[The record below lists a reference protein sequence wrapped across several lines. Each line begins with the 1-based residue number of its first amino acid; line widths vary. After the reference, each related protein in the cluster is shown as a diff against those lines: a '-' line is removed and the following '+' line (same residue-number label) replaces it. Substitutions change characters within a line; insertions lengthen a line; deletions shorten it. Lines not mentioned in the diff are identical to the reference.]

1 MRAARSLA
9 LLPLLAAPLAAA
21 PESHPCQ
28 NGLVRS
34 LVAREP
40 MFRNPVAVAVDVD
53 GTIYVT
59 ETTRRKQ
66 ADLDIREVMNWV
78 VEDLSHTSVEDK
90 RRFFRENITKARDA
104 SMQVQASLATINARK

>member
-1 MRAARSLA
+1 MRSKLPHL

-66 ADLDIREVMNWV
+66 ADLDIA
-78 VEDLSHTSVEDK
+78 
-90 RRFFRENITKARDA
+90 RRHMAIRARRA
-104 SMQVQASLATINARK
+104 AMQQERG